1 MLNFPGAETVSSVPG
16 KNKIK
21 VKGMIDYQ
29 KNILA
34 EISTSF
40 LAVKTSELQAV
51 VSRIHSSGRI
61 FCDGLGRSA
70 LAMRGFAMR
79 LTQLGF
85 QSSLVGEP
93 TAPAFGTDD
102 TLVICTASGSSPVLL
117 YHAQLAK
124 KQQGSVI
131 LITGNPQATLA
142 ELANEIIVIPAS
154 NKDSLQAERSSIQ
167 PMGSL
172 FEQTSQLVCD
182 VLVLKLMEEF
192 GISAEDMRTRHANI
206 E

>member
-1 MLNFPGAETVSSVPG
+1 M
-16 KNKIK
+16 
-21 VKGMIDYQ
+21 DYRER
-29 KNILA
+29 IIT
-34 EISTSF
+34 EISTAI
-40 LAVKTSELQAV
+40 LAVEPCELQTA
-51 VSRIHSSGRI
+51 VSRICHSQRI

-79 LTQLGF
+79 LMQLGF
-85 QSSLVGEP
+85 QSHMVGES
-93 TAPAFGTDD
+93 TAAAFSAGD

-124 KQQGSVI
+124 KQGGNVI
-131 LITGNPQATLA
+131 LITGNTQNAIV
-142 ELANEIIVIPAS
+142 ELADEIIIIPAS
-154 NKDSLQAERSSIQ
+154 NKDSMQPERSSIQ

-182 VLVLKLMEEF
+182 MMVLEFMEQC
-192 GISAEDMRTRHANI
+192 GISAEEMRKRHANL